1 MQRSWKA
8 ALQIAFTYIGTVVGA
23 GFASGKEIVEFF
35 VQYGSQGLVGILLAI
50 SLFIWGGIRV
60 MVLSYRI
67 QADSYQDL
75 STYLFGRPVG
85 TIFNMLLLTVLFGTT
100 SVMLAA
106 TGAVFLESFQLSPQL
121 GIWVSMILI
130 FLVARKGLFAI
141 HSVNSLFVP
150 LLIGFTLLVFLYSRP
165 WLDDEPLIEAV
176 KPWAWLSS
184 PLYYVA
190 LNISL
195 TQAVLVPIGRHS
207 FSERP
212 LIWGGILGG
221 LGIGILLLL
230 AYASMSVRMPADR
243 PRRDAHDRSA
253 AGPRQRDSVFL
264 LDFGLHGNILNARR
278 ECFRPLRTDQEGN
291 RPTPLYDC
299 SRHPAG
305 RIRHQLHRF
314 WSLASSSL
322 SHVWTTRNLVPPD
335 AVYPA
340 NPRETDIVTHSGRAL
355 RSHQKNLSI
364 TRRGFSHAFH
374 QKVRICMLTRIQL
387 PVSQSL
393 LRSCEYL
400 DQPRILL

>member
-35 VQYGSQGLVGILLAI
+35 VQYGSQGLVGILLATG
-50 SLFIWGGIRV
+50 LFIWGGIRV

-230 AYASMSVRMPADR
+230 AYASMSVRMPAIGHAEM
-243 PRRDAHDRSA
+243 PMIALLQGLGKGIPFFFSILVYTEIFSTLVANVFGLSEQIKKATGLRRYTIV
-253 AGPRQRDSVFL
+253 AGILLVGYAISFIGFGPLLRILYPMFGQLVILFL
-264 LDFGLHGNILNARR
+264 LMLFIQQIRGK
-278 ECFRPLRTDQEGN
+278 
-291 RPTPLYDC
+291 PT
-299 SRHPAG
+299 S
-305 RIRHQLHRF
+305 
-314 WSLASSSL
+314 
-322 SHVWTTRNLVPPD
+322 
-335 AVYPA
+335 
-340 NPRETDIVTHSGRAL
+340 
-355 RSHQKNLSI
+355 
-364 TRRGFSHAFH
+364 
-374 QKVRICMLTRIQL
+374 
-387 PVSQSL
+387 
-393 LRSCEYL
+393 
-400 DQPRILL
+400 